1 MMKTKKKVRY
11 VRPRV
16 IGASALLLD
25 LICASVRFNVQVDPL
40 TNINSQVD
48 DNGNTVEPLY
58 FEF

>member
-11 VRPRV
+11 VSPRV
-16 IGASALLLD
+16 TGASAMLLD

-40 TNINSQVD
+40 TNINALD
-48 DNGNTVEPLY
+48 GTANEEPLY